1 MVLEKRWLPSP
12 INTETVGNDLEG
24 EGAILKLIL
33 RVLLTCVTL
42 LQRGLERSK
51 ETSIDGLLHTACSR
65 WGSSPGEL
73 GVHSSVLALSA
84 VLCSLPRGNL
94 ICGKRAG

>member
-33 RVLLTCVTL
+33 RVLLTGVSL

-51 ETSIDGLLHTACSR
+51 ETSIDG
-65 WGSSPGEL
+65 
-73 GVHSSVLALSA
+73 
-84 VLCSLPRGNL
+84 
-94 ICGKRAG
+94 